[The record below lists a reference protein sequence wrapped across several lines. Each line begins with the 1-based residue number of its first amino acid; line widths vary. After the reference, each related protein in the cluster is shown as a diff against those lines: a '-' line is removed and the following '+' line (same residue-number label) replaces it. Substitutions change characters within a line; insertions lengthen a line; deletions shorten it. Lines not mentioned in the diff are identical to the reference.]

1 MNLAPYKKFI
11 VAVVG
16 AIIIGVNQFFGL
28 EIGVDAQQVVNIV
41 VPVLTALGVYQVDNG
56 PSA

>member
-41 VPVLTALGVYQVDNG
+41 VPILTALGVYQVDNG
-56 PSA
+56 TSA

>member
-16 AIIIGVNQFFGL
+16 AVLIGVNQFFGL
-28 EIGVDAQQVVNIV
+28 ELGVDAQQAVNIV
-41 VPVLTALGVYQVDNG
+41 VPILTALGVYQVENS

>member
-56 PSA
+56 TSA